1 MFQRKAHRSFSPSI
15 PWWVQEGHS
24 AARSASLKAAKPP
37 AQSSYKLRSST
48 DEFTDS
54 TDFYDNFDQN
64 NEQGGTED
72 ELLTWIRQDPTR
84 GAVRV
89 YRPEGTFSDLVRCTL
104 MTPAGTI
111 MSKCLSKE
119 LYVVF
124 GGHYVKKLNSI
135 DYPLSIQTDYLRM
148 VGYSDAKRIQEEG
161 HHLELSNLIKF
172 VTGRYLASHTM
183 SMACEL

>member
-1 MFQRKAHRSFSPSI
+1 MFQRKARSFSPSV

-24 AARSASLKAAKPP
+24 APRSASLKAAKPP
-37 AQSSYKLRSST
+37 TRSSYKQRSSA

-84 GAVRV
+84 GVVRV
-89 YRPEGTFSDLVRCTL
+89 YRPEGTFSDLVKCTL

-124 GGHYVKKLNSI
+124 SGHHVKKLSSI
-135 DYPLSIQTDYLRM
+135 DYPLSIQSDYLRM
-148 VGYSDAKRIQEEG
+148 VSYSDAKRIQEEG
-161 HHLELSNLIKF
+161 YHLELANLIKF
-172 VTGRYLASHTM
+172 VTGKHLSSYVCM
-183 SMACEL
+183 SIVHKS